1 MDFIN
6 EAMDFINEAMDFIS
20 VHINTKDMV
29 HNGGGPNP
37 VIFTAMERTTKT
49 KSRLPTADRSLRS
62 LDMGMDVDNGITH
75 QKKKNYNNTFRKK

>member
-1 MDFIN
+1 MDFINEAMDFINEAMDFIN

-20 VHINTKDMV
+20 VHINTKNMV

-49 KSRLPTADRSLRS
+49 KSRLPTVLGKW
-62 LDMGMDVDNGITH
+62 LTVP
-75 QKKKNYNNTFRKK
+75 